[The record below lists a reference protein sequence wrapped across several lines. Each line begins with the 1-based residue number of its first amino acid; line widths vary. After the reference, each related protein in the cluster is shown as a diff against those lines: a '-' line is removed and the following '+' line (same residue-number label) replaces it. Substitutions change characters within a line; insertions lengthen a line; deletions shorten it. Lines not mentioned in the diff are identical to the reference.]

1 MNMNRRKGFMAL
13 SLAAVM
19 AVGGA
24 GAALADEPGVV
35 PGDTYTEAM
44 ARLQELLCPYKKRV
58 LHD

>member
-1 MNMNRRKGFMAL
+1 MNINRRKGFMAL

-19 AVGGA
+19 AVGGT

-44 ARLQELLCPYKKRV
+44 AGSRTATWSTMN
-58 LHD
+58 